1 MTVEQFFGNL
11 SLLALALLK
20 YNVTLTV
27 LAIILAFPIAS
38 LLALGRLSSHRVIC
52 YPVAAYINVLR
63 SSPLLMVLFWT
74 YYTFPML
81 LKGGNVNVF
90 TAALIGL
97 TAFEAAYFAEFVRA
111 GLQSIGKDQQKAAL
125 ATGLRPWQVSLYIT
139 WPQAVRRML
148 PSLLTQ
154 SIIAFQDSTLA
165 SVIGLR
171 EVVQTTT
178 IVNAREVRP
187 IWLYSML
194 AIFYLCLCFSL
205 SRIVRRLE
213 RKTADLLNA

>member
-1 MTVEQFFGNL
+1 MALDQALGNL
-11 SLLALALLK
+11 LLLALALVR

-27 LAIILAFPIAS
+27 LAIALAFPIAS
-38 LLALGRLSSHRVIC
+38 LLALGRLSASPLVS
-52 YPVAAYINVLR
+52 YPIAAYINVLR

-81 LKGGNVNVF
+81 FGGGNVSAF
-90 TAALIGL
+90 TASLIAL
-97 TAFEAAYFAEFVRA
+97 TAFEAAYFAEYLRA
-111 GLQSIGKDQQKAAL
+111 GLQSISADQQKAAL
-125 ATGLRPWQVSLYIT
+125 ATGLRPRQVALFVT

-178 IVNAREVRP
+178 IVNASEVRP

-194 AIFYLCLCFSL
+194 ALLYLGVCFSL
-205 SRIVRRLE
+205 SRLVRRVE
-213 RKTADLLNA
+213 RRTADLLTA

>member
-1 MTVEQFFGNL
+1 MTVEQFFENL
-11 SLLALALLK
+11 WLLILALFR

-27 LAIILAFPIAS
+27 LAVLIAFPIAS
-38 LLALGRLSSHRVIC
+38 LFAVARLSPYRAIA
-52 YPVAAYINVLR
+52 YPAAAYINVLR

-81 LKGGNVNVF
+81 IGGGNVNVY
-90 TAALIGL
+90 TAALVGL
-97 TAFEAAYFAEFVRA
+97 TAFETAYFAEYIRT
-111 GLQSIGKDQQKAAL
+111 GLQSIGRDQQQAAL
-125 ATGLRPWQVSLYIT
+125 ATGLRPWQVFLYIT

-154 SIIAFQDSTLA
+154 TIIAFQDSTIA
-165 SVIGLR
+165 CVIGLR
-171 EVVQTTT
+171 EVAQTTT

-194 AIFYLCLCFSL
+194 AILYLCICFSL
-205 SRIVRRLE
+205 SRLVRRIE
-213 RKTADLLNA
+213 RRTAGRLGG

>member
-1 MTVEQFFGNL
+1 MTLEQFFGNL
-11 SLLALALLK
+11 WLLALALLR

-27 LAIILAFPIAS
+27 LAVLLAFPIAS
-38 LLALGRLSSHRVIC
+38 LFALGRLSPYRLIA
-52 YPVAAYINVLR
+52 YPTAAYINVLR

-81 LKGGNVNVF
+81 IGGGNVNVF

-111 GLQSIGKDQQKAAL
+111 GLQSIGKDQQQAAL
-125 ATGLRPWQVSLYIT
+125 ATGLKPWQVSLYIT
-139 WPQAVRRML
+139 WPQAVRRMM

-154 SIIAFQDSTLA
+154 TIIAFQDSTLA

-171 EVVQTTT
+171 EVAQTTT

-194 AIFYLCLCFSL
+194 AILYLCLCFSL
-205 SRIVRRLE
+205 SRLVRRIE
-213 RKTADLLNA
+213 RRTADRLGG